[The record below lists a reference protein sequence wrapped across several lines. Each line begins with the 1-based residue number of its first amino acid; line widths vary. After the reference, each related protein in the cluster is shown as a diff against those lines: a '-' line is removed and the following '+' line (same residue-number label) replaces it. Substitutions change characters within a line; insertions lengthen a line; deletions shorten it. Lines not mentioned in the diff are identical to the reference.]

1 MLCRRA
7 KFVYNASLEPR
18 LFDADD
24 QLRPLV
30 VDALMLV
37 ANNWLGYLQ
46 RLGFPIAASD
56 IRDVVVYG
64 SITNYYYDADSDIDI
79 VIYADLKKL
88 VKSMPEIDIGSVT
101 RALLFAWT
109 KSFDLRILGR
119 NIDMHVEDATEMRDG
134 LVMSKPGS
142 MYSLMRRC
150 WIRRPQMLSNDVVKQ
165 IRRDA
170 IARYRKIR
178 QTYYEICLNK
188 MGPEFIQ
195 EYIKQLRDERDNV
208 IHNTSHVVQP
218 VSAVEMAF
226 RMARKVG
233 ILDDLNAR
241 IARQRVKNFDLSFLE

>member
-1 MLCRRA
+1 M
-7 KFVYNASLEPR
+7 
-18 LFDADD
+18 
-24 QLRPLV
+24 
-30 VDALMLV
+30 
-37 ANNWLGYLQ
+37 
-46 RLGFPIAASD
+46 GFPIAASD
-56 IRDVVVYG
+56 IRVVVMYG

-241 IARQRVKNFDLSFLE
+241 IARQSVKNFDLSFLE

>member
-7 KFVYNASLEPR
+7 KFVYNASLEPH

-241 IARQRVKNFDLSFLE
+241 IARQSVKNFDLSFLE